1 MDDHSFRLPILFIL
15 HSLFVLAYPLPLHFP
30 TAPQDGSAEFG
41 EGGKARKMLRLC
53 EKEVIVTTGTF
64 EFADGAVTISERE
77 THELYRAEMPSPTRL
92 IIGDAIER
100 TKEFVSKARAEFTEM
115 NSVLS
120 ELAAR

>member
-1 MDDHSFRLPILFIL
+1 MF
-15 HSLFVLAYPLPLHFP
+15 
-30 TAPQDGSAEFG
+30 
-41 EGGKARKMLRLC
+41 RLC
-53 EKEVIVTTGTF
+53 EKEVIVTTGMF

-77 THELYRAEMPSPTRL
+77 THELYRPETPSPTRL